1 MKKFGYILAAA
12 LVAVACT
19 KGNYSENY
27 VGGHNNY
34 AFSEGGNY
42 MMYIADNLVTDAL
55 DELEL
60 ALSVNQTL
68 KEMGKSTRY
77 LITGPQDLEEVG
89 SSWKVI
95 SNASHMLGMVMVN
108 TAPDTWELTFSN
120 DYSFADDS
128 YPTTLVMQLVR
139 GAQGQRSFHYNWS
152 AVYSGT
158 RTEKAPYHC
167 SFKSVGAMEYS
178 YSYNQAGWDGVVG
191 KLSME
196 VYKDKDIIDL
206 CLLTFTGN
214 PGNAQFVR
222 GL

>member
-1 MKKFGYILAAA
+1 MKKYILIITAA
-12 LVAVACT
+12 LAAIACT
-19 KGNYSENY
+19 KGNYSENS
-27 VGGHNNY
+27 VGGHNLY
-34 AFSEGGNY
+34 SLSEGGNY

-68 KEMGKSTRY
+68 KDMGKSTRY
-77 LITGPQDLEEVG
+77 LITGPQDLEQVG

-95 SNASHMLGMVMVN
+95 SNASHMLGMTMVN
-108 TAPDTWELTFSN
+108 TAADTWELTFSN
-120 DYSFADDS
+120 DYSFDNDS

-139 GAQGQRSFHYNWS
+139 GAEGSRSFHYNWS

-158 RTEKAPYHC
+158 RSEKEPYSC
-167 SFKSVGAMEYS
+167 SFKTVGAMEYS
-178 YSYNQAGWDGVVG
+178 CTANQAGWNNVVG

-196 VYKDKDIIDL
+196 VYKNKEIIDL

-214 PGNAQFVR
+214 PANAQFVR